1 MRENEFLAES
11 LGLVAEKPEE
21 PKITIF
27 KGSEDT
33 NIMTFE
39 NFTEEDEEE
48 RKERIDKAVEEFKQ
62 GFKGELT
69 EELIEEIT
77 KQVTKQMILEQ
88 EKAAL
93 KLEEER
99 IKLEEEK
106 EQLRQEEFEAQI
118 RELEMAQREEELNKG
133 KLEVVENQVQP
144 NQQGPTH
151 IYIGQQVGE
160 KKKISIGKRLMLKFR
175 GVLDFIIDIILTA
188 TVVIIFIFIGYLLS
202 FVVFPNNEVPELLQ
216 PLIEYLRPIFKG
228 FIDFILDLI
237 GK

>member
-1 MRENEFLAES
+1 MKDNEYVAEK
-11 LGLVAEKPEE
+11 LGFVAEKPEE

-33 NIMTFE
+33 SVITVE
-39 NFTEEDEEE
+39 GFTEEDEEE
-48 RKERIDKAVEEFKQ
+48 RKARVDKALNDFKQ
-62 GFKGELT
+62 DFKGELT
-69 EELIEEIT
+69 EELIEKIT
-77 KQVTKQMILEQ
+77 IQVTNQMLLEQ
-88 EKAAL
+88 EKVAL

-175 GVLDFIIDIILTA
+175 GVLDFIIDKILTA
-188 TVVIIFIFIGYLLS
+188 TVVIIFIFIGYLL
-202 FVVFPNNEVPELLQ
+202 FFIVFPNNETPEVLQ

-228 FIDFILDLI
+228 FIDFIIDLI